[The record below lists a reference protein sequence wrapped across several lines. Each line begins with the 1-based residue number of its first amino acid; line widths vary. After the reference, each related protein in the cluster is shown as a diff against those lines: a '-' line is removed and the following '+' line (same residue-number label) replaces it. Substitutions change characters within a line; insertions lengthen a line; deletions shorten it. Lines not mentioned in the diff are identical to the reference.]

1 MHSKSRLFL
10 ARTVAVLSVLGTLC
24 LFSTP
29 AAAYIGPGAGLS
41 AIGTA
46 LALIATVCLA
56 IVGFLWYPAKRLSR
70 RLFGKAGQPAAR
82 TDNDHAEDSTSA
94 RPPA

>member
-1 MHSKSRLFL
+1 MRSKPRSIP
-10 ARTVAVLSVLGTLC
+10 AGTGAAISVAAILILS
-24 LFSTP
+24 SSP
-29 AAAYIGPGAGLS
+29 ALAYIGPGAGLS

-46 LALIATVCLA
+46 LALVATVCLA
-56 IVGFLWYPAKRLSR
+56 VVGFLWYPAKRLSR